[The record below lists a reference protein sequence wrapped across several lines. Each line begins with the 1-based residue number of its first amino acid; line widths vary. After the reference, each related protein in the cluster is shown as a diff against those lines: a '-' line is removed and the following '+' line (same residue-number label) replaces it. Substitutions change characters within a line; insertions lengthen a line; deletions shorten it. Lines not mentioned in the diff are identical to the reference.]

1 MLLMYFIV
9 NIKYVTVYGYKFL
22 YFFWIPNLGWK
33 GPRK

>member
-22 YFFWIPNLGWK
+22 YFFLDPQ
-33 GPRK
+33 PRLEGS